1 MNPTAILAVQIGE
14 KPGAYVLVVEV
25 RKVQVYL
32 DDETYGQLLEL
43 KKKGKIKSLSEFLRS
58 IILLYLT
65 SRPVS
70 VPVKMVEEQVVV
82 YRKRRL
88 VKPSDERR
96 KLWVEVQ
103 KELKKVFAKR

>member
-1 MNPTAILAVQIGE
+1 M
-14 KPGAYVLVVEV
+14 

-32 DDETYGQLLEL
+32 DDETYQQLLDM
-43 KKKGKIKSLSEFLRS
+43 KRKGKIKSLSEFLRS

-65 SRPVS
+65 SRPTPVK
-70 VPVKMVEEQVVV
+70 PVKMVEEQLVV

-88 VKPSDERR
+88 VKPVDERR

>member
-1 MNPTAILAVQIGE
+1 M
-14 KPGAYVLVVEV
+14 

-32 DDETYGQLLEL
+32 DDETYQQLLEL

-58 IILLYLT
+58 VIILYLT
-65 SRPVS
+65 TRPA
-70 VPVKMVEEQVVV
+70 PTKTVEEQLVV

-88 VKPSDERR
+88 VKPSDERQ

>member
-1 MNPTAILAVQIGE
+1 M
-14 KPGAYVLVVEV
+14 VVEM

-32 DDETYGQLLEL
+32 DDETYQQLLEL
-43 KKKGKIKSLSEFLRS
+43 KTKGKIKSLSGFLRS

-70 VPVKMVEEQVVV
+70 MPVKMVEEQVVV

-96 KLWVEVQ
+96 RLWVEVQ

>member
-1 MNPTAILAVQIGE
+1 M
-14 KPGAYVLVVEV
+14 VVEV

-32 DDETYGQLLEL
+32 DDETYQQLLEL
-43 KKKGKIKSLSEFLRS
+43 KRKGKIKSLSEFLRS

-65 SRPVS
+65 SRPMQ
-70 VPVKMVEEQVVV
+70 PKMVEEQLVV

-88 VKPSDERR
+88 VKPVDERR